1 LHRLLPQGTIAPAS
15 AEASMLVL
23 ILGLAIF
30 LGTHLFTTWRRA
42 RAAVLARIGEGPFKL
57 AYSVLSLVGLV
68 LIVVGYGQAREAGPV
83 EVWNPP
89 SALRHLALLL
99 NLPIFVL
106 IAAAY
111 LPGRIK
117 EVTKHPMLLAVKLWA
132 LAHLIANGDLASIL
146 LFGSFLAWAVLARI
160 AVKKREAVEGRP
172 DRSGPARNDAVA
184 VAIGLVLFAV
194 TITWLH
200 PLLIGVPVV

>member
-1 LHRLLPQGTIAPAS
+1 
-15 AEASMLVL
+15 MLVL
-23 ILGLAIF
+23 VLGLAIF
-30 LGTHLFTTWRRA
+30 LGTHLFTTQRQLRGS
-42 RAAVLARIGEGPFKL
+42 VLKRMGEGRFKL
-57 AYSVLSLVGLV
+57 AYSVLSLLGLV
-68 LIVVGYGQAREAGPV
+68 LIIVGYGQAREAGTIA
-83 EVWNPP
+83 VWDPP

-99 NLPIFVL
+99 NVPIFVL

-117 EVTKHPMLLAVKLWA
+117 EATKHPMLLAVKLWA

-160 AVKKREAVEGRP
+160 SAKRREAIEGRP

-184 VAIGLVLFAV
+184 VAIGLVICALTV
-194 TITWLH
+194 TWLH
-200 PLLIGVPVV
+200 PLLIGVPVI